1 MAVLESFI
9 IVFFLLL
16 FNGGRRKKSINIL
29 GTLAAGI
36 LLSINVMLTTYTQI
50 FNEYTVPMDIV
61 ITLIFSG
68 IILRFRA
75 TLIIISI
82 SLCYILLIAGNFIS
96 LQIISLCAGVPLEEI
111 YQWDV
116 IYSLVLIISKI
127 LWVSFLGILLYV
139 KKKLNI
145 VEMTFMEKIIVFS
158 MGCITVI
165 SVTMACMTFSQNSS
179 EIMNFENLFI
189 GFILILDGFIFWL
202 LVIVMVQKR
211 KNLEINYL
219 RKHVEDQKSAYQDL
233 LNNLNDIK
241 KQRHNISN
249 ALVALDVLA
258 QKEDYGSLALSIKQ
272 TIQEFTDFGGS
283 IPEKENNMWTA
294 IIDYKKQAARE
305 KNILFKENI
314 ECGDYS
320 CVRGV
325 DLCVILGNLLDN
337 AIEAE
342 IKEPVHKEIRL
353 IGKNDFGIVYFCV
366 KNYIGQTVLGANSDL
381 KSTKA
386 HSTEHGYGLKT
397 VRELAHA
404 YNGEVKI
411 YEKDYYFCVEVFLF
425 QLEANQKL

>member
-1 MAVLESFI
+1 MFPNIMAVAESFI

-16 FNGGRRKKSINIL
+16 FNGGRRKKSVNIL

-36 LLSINVMLTTYTQI
+36 FLSINA
-50 FNEYTVPMDIV
+50 
-61 ITLIFSG
+61 IFSG

-82 SLCYILLIAGNFIS
+82 SLCYILLISGNFIS
-96 LQIISLCAGVPLEEI
+96 LQMISLGAHVSFEEI
-111 YQWDV
+111 YQEDV

-127 LWVSFLGILLYV
+127 LWVIFLGFLLYV
-139 KKKLNI
+139 KKKLSI
-145 VEMTFMEKIIVFS
+145 VEMTFMEKIIIFF
-158 MGCITVI
+158 MGCITVF
-165 SVTMACMTFSQNSS
+165 SVTMACMAFVKNPG
-179 EIMNFENLFI
+179 EIMTPENMFI

-202 LVIVMVQKR
+202 LVIVMMQKR
-211 KNLEINYL
+211 KNLEIDYL
-219 RKHVEDQKSAYQDL
+219 RKHVNDQKRAYQDL
-233 LNNLNDIK
+233 LNHLNDIK

-249 ALVALDVLA
+249 ALIALDVLA
-258 QKEDYGSLALSIKQ
+258 QKQEYGSLAVSIKQ
-272 TIQEFTDFGGS
+272 TIQEFTDLGESGS
-283 IPEKENNMWTA
+283 VPEMENNMWTA

-305 KNILFKENI
+305 KNIVFTENI
-314 ECGDYS
+314 EYGDYS
-320 CVRGV
+320 YIRGV

-381 KSTKA
+381 KTTKA

-397 VRELAHA
+397 VRELSHA
-404 YNGEVKI
+404 YNGEMKI
-411 YEKDYYFCVEVFLF
+411 YEEDHYFCVEVFLF
-425 QLEANQKL
+425 QPEAEQKS